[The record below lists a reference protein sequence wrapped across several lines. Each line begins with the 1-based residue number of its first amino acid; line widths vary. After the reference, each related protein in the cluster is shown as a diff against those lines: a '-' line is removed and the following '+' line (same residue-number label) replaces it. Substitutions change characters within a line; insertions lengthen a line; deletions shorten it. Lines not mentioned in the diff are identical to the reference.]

1 MSYDLNFFKNLS
13 VLFAEDDDI
22 MRTQVTETLKIFFG
36 KIFIAKDGVEALE
49 MFQLNKPDI
58 ILSDIKMPRMDG
70 LLLIEKIREQN
81 QTIPIII
88 LTSYSDQN
96 TLLKA
101 ANSSI
106 DGYILKPLELN
117 NFLETFDKVLRR
129 KKSIRKFF
137 TFCDGLIYNLLS
149 DELYKHG
156 KAINLGKKEK
166 DLLRLFIDNY
176 DRTLTKEEIIENI
189 WGYEDITESALKNL
203 LSRLRSKIGLDIILS
218 IKGRGWKLE
227 TTR

>member
-1 MSYDLNFFKNLS
+1 MSYDLNFLKRLS

-36 KIFIAKDGVEALE
+36 KVLIAKNGFEALE
-49 MFQLNKPDI
+49 IFKLEKPDI
-58 ILSDIKMPRMDG
+58 LLSDIRMPKIDG
-70 LLLIEKIREQN
+70 LQLIEKIREQN

-88 LTSYSDQN
+88 LTAYSDQN

-137 TFCDGLIYNLLS
+137 TFPDGLIYNLLS
-149 DELYKHG
+149 DELYKNG
-156 KAINLGKKEK
+156 ELINLGKKEK
-166 DLLRLFIDNY
+166 DLLRLFIDNF
-176 DRTLTKEEIIENI
+176 DRTLTKEEIIDGI
-189 WGYEDITESALKNL
+189 WGYEEISESALKNL
-203 LSRLRSKIGLDIILS
+203 LNRLRTKIGFDIILS

>member
-1 MSYDLNFFKNLS
+1 MSYDLNFLKKLS

-22 MRTQVTETLKIFFG
+22 MRGQVTETLRIFFG
-36 KIFIAKDGVEALE
+36 KIFIAKDGIEALE
-49 MFQLNKPDI
+49 IFKSEKPDI
-58 ILSDIKMPRMDG
+58 ILSDIRMPKMDG
-70 LLLIEKIREQN
+70 IQLIEKIRDQN
-81 QTIPIII
+81 QIIPIII
-88 LTSYSDQN
+88 LTSYSDQK
-96 TLLKA
+96 TLFKA

-149 DELYKHG
+149 DELYKNG
-156 KAINLGKKEK
+156 EPINLGKKEK

-189 WGYEDITESALKNL
+189 WGYEEITESALKNL
-203 LSRLRSKIGLDIILS
+203 LNRLRTKIGFDIILS

>member
-1 MSYDLNFFKNLS
+1 MSYDLNFLKKLS

-22 MRTQVTETLKIFFG
+22 VRGQVTETLRIFFG
-36 KIFIAKDGVEALE
+36 KIFVAKDGVEALE
-49 MFQLNKPDI
+49 MFQLEKPDI
-58 ILSDIKMPRMDG
+58 ILSDIKMPKMDG
-70 LLLIEKIREQN
+70 LQLIEKIREQN

-88 LTSYSDQN
+88 LTAYSDQK
-96 TLLKA
+96 TLFKA

-149 DELYKHG
+149 DELYKNG
-156 KAINLGKKEK
+156 EAINLGKKEK

-176 DRTLTKEEIIENI
+176 DRTLTKEEIVENI
-189 WGYEDITESALKNL
+189 WGYEEITESALKNL
-203 LSRLRSKIGLDIILS
+203 LSRLRSKIGFDIILS

>member
-1 MSYDLNFFKNLS
+1 MSYDLNFLKKLS

-22 MRTQVTETLKIFFG
+22 VRGQVTETLRIFFG
-36 KIFIAKDGVEALE
+36 KIFIAKDGEEAFEIFKLE
-49 MFQLNKPDI
+49 KPDI
-58 ILSDIKMPRMDG
+58 ILSDIKMPKIDG
-70 LLLIEKIREQN
+70 LQLIEKIREEN
-81 QTIPIII
+81 QSIPIII

-96 TLLKA
+96 TLFKA

-117 NFLETFDKVLRR
+117 NFLETFDKVIRR

-149 DELYKHG
+149 DELYKN
-156 KAINLGKKEK
+156 AEVINLGKKEK

-176 DRTLTKEEIIENI
+176 DRTLTKEQIIEHI
-189 WGYEDITESALKNL
+189 WGYEEITDSALKNL
-203 LSRLRSKIGLDIILS
+203 LNRLRSKIGFDIILS
-218 IKGRGWKLE
+218 IKGRGWKLD
-227 TTR
+227 TAR

>member
-1 MSYDLNFFKNLS
+1 MSYDLIFFKNLS

-22 MRTQVTETLKIFFG
+22 VRAQVTETLRIFFG
-36 KIFIAKDGVEALE
+36 KIFIAKDGEEAFEIFKLE
-49 MFQLNKPDI
+49 KPDI
-58 ILSDIKMPRMDG
+58 ILSDIKMPKIDG
-70 LLLIEKIREQN
+70 LQLIEKIREEN
-81 QTIPIII
+81 QSIPIII

-96 TLLKA
+96 TLFKA

-117 NFLETFDKVLRR
+117 NFLETFDKVIRR

-149 DELYKHG
+149 DELYKN
-156 KAINLGKKEK
+156 AEVINLGKKEK

-176 DRTLTKEEIIENI
+176 DRTLTKEQIIEHI
-189 WGYEDITESALKNL
+189 WGYEEITDSALKNL
-203 LSRLRSKIGLDIILS
+203 LNRLRSKIGFDIILS
-218 IKGRGWKLE
+218 IKGRGWKLD
-227 TTR
+227 TAR

>member
-1 MSYDLNFFKNLS
+1 MSYDLNFLKKLS

-22 MRTQVTETLKIFFG
+22 VRGQVTETLRIFFG
-36 KIFIAKDGVEALE
+36 KIFVAKDGVEALE
-49 MFQLNKPDI
+49 MFQLEKPDI
-58 ILSDIKMPRMDG
+58 ILSDIKMPKMDG
-70 LLLIEKIREQN
+70 LQLIEKIREQN

-88 LTSYSDQN
+88 LTAYSDQK
-96 TLLKA
+96 TLFKA

-117 NFLETFDKVLRR
+117 NFLETFDKVLKR

-149 DELYKHG
+149 DELYKNG
-156 KAINLGKKEK
+156 EPINLGKKEK

-176 DRTLTKEEIIENI
+176 DRTLTKEEIVENI
-189 WGYEDITESALKNL
+189 WGYEEITESALKNL
-203 LSRLRSKIGLDIILS
+203 LSRLRSKIGFDIILS